1 MKNQAIFFGSSRNNT
16 APLQPYQPA
25 ASRIKVSLHQLVEEL
40 LTGLDPLA
48 RKNNNVVIN
57 GIPRGLCF
65 VAEENIM
72 AYVLW
77 NLLSTV
83 VTEKR
88 NECIHVYALVDDQR
102 TMICVNDAGT
112 YLYRSLAPEYRKLQ
126 EAAIQVGGSINLY
139 NDEKH
144 GHNLTFSISNTRMAV

>member
-1 MKNQAIFFGSSRNNT
+1 MKTQTIFFGSSCNNT
-16 APLQPYQPA
+16 TTLQTYQPA
-25 ASRIKVSLHQLVEEL
+25 VNRIKVSLHQVVEDL
-40 LTGLDPLA
+40 LIGLDPLA

-65 VAEENIM
+65 VAEENIL

-77 NLLSTV
+77 NLLSSV
-83 VTEKR
+83 VAEKT

-112 YLYRSLAPEYRKLQ
+112 YLYRSLASEYRKLQ
-126 EAAIQVGGSINLY
+126 DAATQIGGSINLY

-144 GHNLTFSISNTRMAV
+144 GHNLTFSISNARMAV

>member
-1 MKNQAIFFGSSRNNT
+1 MKTQTIFFRSSRNNT
-16 APLQPYQPA
+16 STLQTYQPA
-25 ASRIKVSLHQLVEEL
+25 VNRIKVSLHQIVEDL
-40 LTGLDPLA
+40 LIGLDPLA

-65 VAEENIM
+65 VAEENLL

-83 VTEKR
+83 VAEKR
-88 NECIHVYALVDDQR
+88 NECIHVYTLVDDQR

-112 YLYRSLAPEYRKLQ
+112 YLYRSLASEYRKLQ
-126 EAAIQVGGSINLY
+126 DAATQVGGSINVY
-139 NDEKH
+139 NDEKN

>member
-1 MKNQAIFFGSSRNNT
+1 MKSQATFYSSSRST
-16 APLQPYQPA
+16 ATLQPYQPSA
-25 ASRIKVSLHQLVEEL
+25 NRIKVSLHQLVEDL
-40 LTGLDPLA
+40 LIGLDPLA

-65 VAEENIM
+65 VAEENVL

-83 VTEKR
+83 VTEKK
-88 NECIHVYALVDDQR
+88 NECIHIHTLVDDQR

-112 YLYRSLAPEYRKLQ
+112 YVYRSLAAEYRKLQ
-126 EAAIQVGGSINLY
+126 EAATQVGGSINLY
-139 NDEKH
+139 SDEKH
-144 GHNLTFSISNTRMAV
+144 GNNLTFSISNTRMAV

>member
-1 MKNQAIFFGSSRNNT
+1 MKTQSIFFGSSQNNHT
-16 APLQPYQPA
+16 ALQPYQPTA
-25 ASRIKVSLHQLVEEL
+25 DRIKVSLHQLVEDL
-40 LTGLDPLA
+40 LIGLDPLA
-48 RKNNNVVIN
+48 RKNNNVIIN

-65 VAEENIM
+65 LAEENIM

-83 VTEKR
+83 VAEKT
-88 NECIHVYALVDDQR
+88 NECIHVYTLVDDQR

-112 YLYRSLAPEYRKLQ
+112 YLYRSLASEYRKLQ
-126 EAAIQVGGSINLY
+126 DAATQVGGSINLY

-144 GHNLTFSISNTRMAV
+144 GHNLAFSITNTRMAV